1 MIMKN
6 RSLMIMTAAAAFF
19 FAAISSTEAQ
29 TVTLK
34 FSHFLS
40 VNSAFQKK
48 VADPWCTAIEK
59 DSQGRLKCQM
69 YPSMTLGGTPAQLAD
84 QVKNGVADIV
94 WTVPSYNT
102 GRFPR
107 TEAMELPF
115 TLPLGGL
122 SGARAM
128 WDFTSKNAMEDY
140 KDYKLLAIFSTTD
153 LVLSTVDKP
162 IATVQDMKGLRV
174 RSPSRV
180 GSAFL
185 SAMGAI
191 PVNMPVNLITE
202 SISKGV
208 IDGALAPWELLP
220 PIKMDEVTKFHLEGD
235 PKRRAMTL
243 TPVVILMNKARYEK
257 LSPELRAV
265 IDNHSG
271 SALIEMAGH
280 AWDSSNNE
288 ARKAIA
294 ARGNKISVMQDAD
307 YAVMEPATKT
317 IEEEWIKQAN
327 EKGLDG
333 ARLVSELRAFGAKHV
348 AQ

>member
-1 MIMKN
+1 MSIGIKPFA
-6 RSLMIMTAAAAFF
+6 IAAAATFSF
-19 FAAISSTEAQ
+19 GAMSVAGAQ

-48 VADPWCTAIEK
+48 VADPWCAAINKESG
-59 DSQGRLKCQM
+59 DRLKCQM

-122 SGARAM
+122 TGARAM
-128 WDFTSKNAMEDY
+128 WDFTLKNAMEDY
-140 KDYKLLAIFSTTD
+140 KDYKLLAVFSTTD

-162 IATVQDMKGLRV
+162 VTTVEDMKGLRV

-220 PIKMDEVTKFHLEGD
+220 PIKMDEVTKHHLEGD
-235 PKRRAMTL
+235 PKHRAMTL
-243 TPVVILMNKARYEK
+243 TPVVILMNKAKYEK

-265 IDNHSG
+265 IDKHSG
-271 SALIEMAGH
+271 LALVEMAGR
-280 AWDSSNNE
+280 AWDSSNAE
-288 ARKAIA
+288 ARKAIL
-294 ARGNKISVMQDAD
+294 ARGNKIAVIRGAD
-307 YAVMEPATKT
+307 YAVMEPATKK
-317 IEEEWIKQAN
+317 IEDDWIKQAD

-333 ARLVSELRAFGAKHV
+333 ARLVSELRAFGTQHAS
-348 AQ
+348 Q